1 MDTQTIVD
9 RASWLIA
16 SCCELD
22 KRKAVIQ
29 AIDEFYTNEDL
40 GQIYTIYGVNRLE
53 LIEDI
58 VKLVIF

>member
-1 MDTQTIVD
+1 MDTQIIVE

-29 AIDEFYTNEDL
+29 AIDEFCTNEDL
-40 GQIYTIYGVNRLE
+40 WQIYTIYGINKDT
-53 LIEDI
+53 LIED
-58 VKLVIF
+58 VIRLIHF